1 MGKKKFTIKL
11 NDIKSSDG
19 WGELI
24 FELGLT
30 DEKIDQFF
38 EFGEYASLSIEVDE
52 DMNILGGKILEVKS
66 QNANKS
72 NKAYQND

>member
-1 MGKKKFTIKL
+1 MENIMAKKTFTIEL
-11 NDIKSSDG
+11 EDIKSSDG

-24 FELGLT
+24 YELGLN

-52 DMNILGGKILEVKS
+52 DMNIIGGKILQVR
-66 QNANKS
+66 NKLYF
-72 NKAYQND
+72 K

>member
-1 MGKKKFTIKL
+1 MAKKKFTIEL

-24 FELGLT
+24 FELGLS

-52 DMNILGGKILEVKS
+52 DMNILGGKILQVRPG
-66 QNANKS
+66 N
-72 NKAYQND
+72 